1 LLFSSSDDIGASSS
15 PAKPTFFLPV
25 DTQHDAI

>member
-1 LLFSSSDDIGASSS
+1 LFSCSDHIRASSS
-15 PAKPTFFLPV
+15 PAKPTFFLPG